1 MSADSSAPAVQIQIN
16 PPRLFGGA
24 AILWVVAYGLLLALP
39 VFVLT
44 VVVVS
49 QPKYGPVTYL
59 IPLLALAFATV
70 FLPFGFGNP
79 HVSRLVGA
87 LGPLGQQKGERFIV
101 QLTLTPRLRSGLRAL
116 VEDADDIG
124 WLVITESGLLF
135 EGDSV
140 RMSVPCHQIRDL
152 QSGSSGWRGLFVCG
166 PRTRLAVAGLQ
177 KVERL
182 EFAERSSWWVPGSRR
197 TAWKIYQSLAERA
210 SKKP

>member
-87 LGPLGQQKGERFIV
+87 P
-101 QLTLTPRLRSGLRAL
+101 PRPTGHARLHRRARHYAGCRRGDAGIMISTRSTDLRAF
-116 VEDADDIG
+116 A
-124 WLVITESGLLF
+124 
-135 EGDSV
+135 V
-140 RMSVPCHQIRDL
+140 RI
-152 QSGSSGWRGLFVCG
+152 FVRCG
-166 PRTRLAVAGLQ
+166 ATRPPSDV
-177 KVERL
+177 
-182 EFAERSSWWVPGSRR
+182 FAE
-197 TAWKIYQSLAERA
+197 
-210 SKKP
+210 